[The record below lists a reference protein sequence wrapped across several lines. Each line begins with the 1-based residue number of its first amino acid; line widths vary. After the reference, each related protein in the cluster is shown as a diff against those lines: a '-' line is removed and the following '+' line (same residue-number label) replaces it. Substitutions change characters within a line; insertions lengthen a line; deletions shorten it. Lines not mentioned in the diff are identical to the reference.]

1 MLGGCC
7 CCCSRGQSCR
17 FASRTATPLQ
27 FIKQRKSALRKFYF
41 SLTFGPTIPSCLL
54 TNSKR
59 RFTTLYSSV
68 SFFFFIPHLYD
79 SLVAAISCICFFSGR
94 GIEQLSIRLRCT
106 EYEAQSQSN
115 ADVKDEET
123 AFEVFL
129 FFRGCLL
136 VRRRQNIDEA
146 IKRRKGGH
154 GVSSIGSV

>member
-27 FIKQRKSALRKFYF
+27 FIKHRKSALRKFYF
-41 SLTFGPTIPSCLL
+41 SLTSGPTIRSCLL

-68 SFFFFIPHLYD
+68 SSFFFISHLYD
-79 SLVAAISCICFFSGR
+79 SLVAAILCIFFFSWR
-94 GIEQLSIRLRCT
+94 GIEQLSIRLRWI

-123 AFEVFL
+123 AFEAFFL
-129 FFRGCLL
+129 FRGCLV
-136 VRRRQNIDEA
+136 VRRRENIDEA